1 MSNVHGGQ
9 GQNGDSDKV
18 KPCFRHKNK
27 SRKSAASYSTGT
39 VPRNANSKNLSF
51 KQMKKSNLKVD
62 CSKISINGDYP
73 SSDEIDNEPRVAKLE
88 EILFQT
94 KHSPAASKDDW
105 SFPKY
110 FIISHSYHDLN
121 EFCTKIVPLEG
132 PSNFKY
138 IFMKF
143 VYDKAV
149 LHRPTGTLGCPPKFL
164 LFGTLEMLMVVSYP
178 LKRGVMLKGIHRV
191 MKQNG
196 LIKFLW
202 TIEAPN
208 SARSGTTTVLDTE
221 VKSFL
226 DVSMLYD
233 MLDYQHKNQ
242 TKENHLYREGLSND
256 FSLIPKDIVDSPCW
270 NSFPSHIVH
279 RKDEILSEVNE
290 FCADIIAFR
299 CLFREEQPLLFNFP
313 TEQLL
318 KYDNYYHK

>member
-1 MSNVHGGQ
+1 MSNIQGRQ
-9 GQNGDSDKV
+9 GQNGDSDKA
-18 KPCFRHKNK
+18 KPYCRHKNK
-27 SRKSAASYSTGT
+27 SKKPAASYSTDN
-39 VPRNANSKNLSF
+39 VPRNVTSKNLSF
-51 KQMKKSNLKVD
+51 KQMKKFTLKVD
-62 CSKISINGDYP
+62 CSKTSSNGDFP
-73 SSDEIDNEPRVAKLE
+73 SSDEIDNEPRVSKLE

-94 KHSPAASKDDW
+94 KYSPDVSIDDW

-110 FIISHSYHDLN
+110 FIVSHSYHDLN

-138 IFMKF
+138 IFMKV

-149 LHRPTGTLGCPPKFL
+149 LDRPTGTLGCRPKFL

-178 LKRGVMLKGIHRV
+178 LTRGVMLKGIHRIL
-191 MKQNG
+191 KQNG

-233 MLDYQHKNQ
+233 MLDYQHENQ
-242 TKENHLYREGLSND
+242 TKENYLYREGHSND

-270 NSFPSHIVH
+270 SSFPSHILL
-279 RKDEILSEVNE
+279 RKKEILSEMNE
-290 FCADIIAFR
+290 FCDDIITFR

-313 TEQLL
+313 PEQLL